1 MVCSLVFVVV
11 AGSNEEAVSWLVV
24 ALVTGGN
31 EEAVSWLVVALVTS
45 GNDEEEYVGDF
56 DDSEEIKEEEETEPA
71 ELVSLSEEPE
81 VELLVGMTD
90 DLDDSE
96 NIEVEV
102 VVEEE
107 MTEEEM
113 TGEEVNREEVTEEE
127 ITEEEI
133 TEVPLLG

>member
-1 MVCSLVFVVV
+1 MFALGGYYGNKRLV
-11 AGSNEEAVSWLVV
+11 A
-24 ALVTGGN
+24 
-31 EEAVSWLVVALVTS
+31 
-45 GNDEEEYVGDF
+45 NDM
-56 DDSEEIKEEEETEPA
+56 PA
-71 ELVSLSEEPE
+71 ITKIVSLSEEPE